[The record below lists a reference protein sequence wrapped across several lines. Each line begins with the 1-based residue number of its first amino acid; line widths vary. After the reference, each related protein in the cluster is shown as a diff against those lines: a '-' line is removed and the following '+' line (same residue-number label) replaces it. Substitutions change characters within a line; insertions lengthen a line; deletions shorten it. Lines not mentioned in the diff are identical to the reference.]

1 MMAPRSFKIG
11 VAGCAILLATACS
24 QPPVSAD
31 AAPGAQPANPTTA
44 GALFAKGCLATLPDF
59 AGTPAAL
66 ASQPVTQRQASGV
79 YYHNTENLSLK
90 VVRTTAGAYCSVVFG
105 TPLGESKAIAA
116 FGAAARAI
124 APTTTADVEITVTP
138 APGGLTY
145 YNARTNAQ

>member
-1 MMAPRSFKIG
+1 MISAPILKA
-11 VAGCAILLATACS
+11 VAAICLAGIVSACS

-31 AAPGAQPANPTTA
+31 AVPGAQPANPATA

-66 ASQPVTQRQASGV
+66 ASEPVTQRQASGV
-79 YYHNTENLSLK
+79 YYHNIENLSLK

-105 TPLGESKAIAA
+105 TPVGEGDAVAA
-116 FGAAARAI
+116 FGSAARAI
-124 APTTTADVEITVTP
+124 TPTTTADVEITVTP

>member
-1 MMAPRSFKIG
+1 MTPRALKSAAAICLTAL
-11 VAGCAILLATACS
+11 VAACS

-31 AAPGAQPANPTTA
+31 AVPGAEPANPATA

-66 ASQPVTQRQASGV
+66 ASEPVTQRQASGV
-79 YYHNTENLSLK
+79 YYHNSENLSLK
-90 VVRTTAGAYCSVVFG
+90 VVRTADGAYCSVVFG
-105 TPLGESKAIAA
+105 TPLGENEAVAA

-124 APTTTADVEITVTP
+124 APTATADVEITVTP

>member
-1 MMAPRSFKIG
+1 MAVLFIKSAPFAA
-11 VAGCAILLATACS
+11 VAMLILSACG

-31 AAPGAQPANPTTA
+31 ARPGAEPANPATA

-66 ASQPVTQRQASGV
+66 AAEPVTQRKASGV
-79 YYHNTENLSLK
+79 YYHNTQNLSLK
-90 VVRTTAGAYCSVVFG
+90 RVATSTGAYCSVVFG
-105 TPLGESKAIAA
+105 TPLDEQQAVAA
-116 FGAAARAI
+116 FGAAARAA
-124 APTTTADVEITVTP
+124 APTAVADVEITVTP